1 VKYLTQN
8 ELDHLFMALLL
19 HAKTARAKR
28 AARVEERAEIWRKLV
43 AASDVPFSEKTT
55 YRTNLFESP
64 EYLRQFWKDPAEIQ
78 EAFSGLKK
86 KAKRTKA
93 ATP

>member
-8 ELDHLFMALLL
+8 ELDHLFVVLLL
-19 HAKTARAKR
+19 HPKTAPAEQ

-43 AASDVPFSEKTT
+43 AASNAPPSEETT

-64 EYLRQFWKDPAEIQ
+64 EYLRQFWKDPAEIL
-78 EAFSGLKK
+78 EAFLWIKK

-93 ATP
+93 ATL